1 MSFLIG
7 TYPLIASVGEF
18 SWFSPWVILE
28 YGGERYEG
36 FWNVVLE
43 EVRKNGRG
51 RLWLSGRSL
60 VWGMFEQYNDGYAPG
75 HKILDYSD
83 TPGELLLT
91 RSPRFATFNGTF
103 MPGDSYQKMI

>member
-28 YGGERYEG
+28 YGERY
-36 FWNVVLE
+36 
-43 EVRKNGRG
+43 GRG

-60 VWGMFEQYNDGYAPG
+60 VWGMVDGYNDGYAPG